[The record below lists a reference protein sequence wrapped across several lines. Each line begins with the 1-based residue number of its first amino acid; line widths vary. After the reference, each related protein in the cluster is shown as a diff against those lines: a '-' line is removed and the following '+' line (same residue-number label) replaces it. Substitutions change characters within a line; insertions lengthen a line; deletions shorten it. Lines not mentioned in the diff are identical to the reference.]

1 MGVSFHDLIKF
12 YFYIKEWRRIELD
25 FTWTLSKLVSRILYI
40 GEFNNIKI
48 QFCFMYLAVKFLL
61 RTFQHYLHWLIEFLC
76 FMLNL
81 YRNKE
86 GNALKSEK
94 KMLAVHGLMKIF
106 HVDINKRTELF
117 VCYTAMNQSLLL

>member
-1 MGVSFHDLIKF
+1 
-12 YFYIKEWRRIELD
+12 
-25 FTWTLSKLVSRILYI
+25 
-40 GEFNNIKI
+40 
-48 QFCFMYLAVKFLL
+48 
-61 RTFQHYLHWLIEFLC
+61 
-76 FMLNL
+76 MLNL

>member
-1 MGVSFHDLIKF
+1 MN
-12 YFYIKEWRRIELD
+12 W
-25 FTWTLSKLVSRILYI
+25 ILLEPCQNWFPGFCNI
-40 GEFNNIKI
+40 GEFSNIKI
-48 QFCFMYLAVKFLL
+48 QFCFIYLAVKFLL